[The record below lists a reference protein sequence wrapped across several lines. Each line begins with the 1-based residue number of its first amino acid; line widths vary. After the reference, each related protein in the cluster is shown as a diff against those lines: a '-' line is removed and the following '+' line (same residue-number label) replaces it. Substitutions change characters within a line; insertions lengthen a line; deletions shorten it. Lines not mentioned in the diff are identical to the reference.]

1 MKTLQE
7 LYKEV
12 IASEELKK
20 EFMEAS
26 KDEKNAQKNVEEFL
40 KKHGCDATYDD
51 LQAFFKEKNAGE
63 LSEDEVEAVAGG
75 KDGGK
80 LALSIL
86 TINLGCGL
94 YDAIEYEKSR
104 KKYS

>member
-26 KDEKNAQKNVEEFL
+26 KDEKNCQKNMEDFL
-40 KKHGCDATYDD
+40 KKYGCEATFDE
-51 LQAFFKEKNAGE
+51 LKAFLDEKSKGE
-63 LSEDEVEAVAGG
+63 LDEDEVEAVAGG
-75 KDGGK
+75 KKNPGK
-80 LALSIL
+80 LITSA
-86 TINLGCGL
+86 
-94 YDAIEYEKSR
+94 AR
-104 KKYS
+104 KLWFLHCNDL

>member
-12 IASEELKK
+12 LASEELKK
-20 EFMEAS
+20 EFMEIS
-26 KDEKNAQKNVEEFL
+26 KDEKNAKKNLEEFL
-40 KKHGCDATYDD
+40 KKNGCDATYDD

-75 KDGGK
+75 KGDNFFESLSKQIFHWGG
-80 LALSIL
+80 
-86 TINLGCGL
+86 GC
-94 YDAIEYEKSR
+94 KS
-104 KKYS
+104 